1 MTISRK
7 RPGAAPTSRSPAK
20 APAASRAGRADLLS
34 APAEAALLEAMLL
47 GVEPIP
53 PGAKRAAALRSRIT
67 GQLAKADGA
76 PPKDKAV
83 HRRGIVTVPASDA
96 GWVEALPKIHIKQ
109 VYTDGT
115 AESYLVRLEPGAR
128 APAHDH
134 PGDEECVVLEG
145 SVRYIGGSTLK
156 AGDFEAVYAGA
167 RHNEL
172 VSDTGALVFLR
183 YSQPLAGYLKL

>member
-1 MTISRK
+1 MTTSRK
-7 RPGAAPTSRSPAK
+7 RSGAASSSQARAA
-20 APAASRAGRADLLS
+20 APAAPQGDLLS
-34 APAEAALLEAMLL
+34 APADAALLEAMLL
-47 GVEPIP
+47 GVEPIM
-53 PGAKRAAALRSRIT
+53 PGAKRAAALQARIA
-67 GQLAKADGA
+67 GRLAKADAA
-76 PPKDKAV
+76 PVKRKAG
-83 HRRGIVTVPASDA
+83 RGIVTVPAGGE

-156 AGDFEAVYAGA
+156 AGDFEAVFAGA
-167 RHNEL
+167 RHGEL